1 MPTPPLME
9 IPKSRDAEEFERMC
23 KDILDKKYG
32 IEFELYG
39 RPGQKQNGIDI
50 YTYDKIS
57 SNGYIVAQCKNYFN
71 QSSAKRLIKAIEN
84 DINSSKNLPFY
95 EDINKFIVM
104 TSMYRDKKVQ
114 DSICSISDGC
124 KFNIELWFWEDIQEV
139 ICSNDDLIKK
149 YYPQFHNSKSNSRS
163 IESLIEVFNASLSK
177 NRIVEFLKED
187 PTGGI
192 ALELVKNVDIFVEE
206 VKEKLDSIPEFQN
219 NDQFKDVYNFRI
231 NIDEYNEYLSSI
243 LDYNGHGYC
252 TIQNPNIMK
261 DLDKIKVEII
271 KFKKSLNEI
280 YSRINKGC
288 SLFY

>member
-9 IPKSRDAEEFERMC
+9 IPKSRDPEEFERIC
-23 KDILDKKYG
+23 KDILNKEYG
-32 IEFELYG
+32 SGFKIYG
-39 RPGQKQNGIDI
+39 KRGQKQNGIDI
-50 YTYDKIS
+50 CNTIS
-57 SNGYIVAQCKNYFN
+57 SNSCIVAQCKNYIN
-71 QSSAKRLIKAIEN
+71 QSSAKSLIKAIEN

-95 EDINKFIVM
+95 KDINKFIVM
-104 TSMYRDKKVQ
+104 TSMDRDKKVQ
-114 DSICSISDGC
+114 DSICSISCG
-124 KFNIELWFWEDIQEV
+124 FNIELWFWEDIQEV

-163 IESLIEVFNASLSK
+163 IESLINVFNASLSK
-177 NRIVEFLKED
+177 NRIVEFFKED

-192 ALELVKNVDIFVEE
+192 ALELVKKVDIFVEE

-219 NDQFKDVYNFRI
+219 NNQFKDVYNFMI
-231 NIDEYNEYLSSI
+231 SIDKYNRYLSSI
-243 LDYNGHGYC
+243 LHYNGHGYC

-271 KFKKSLNEI
+271 KFKRSLNEI